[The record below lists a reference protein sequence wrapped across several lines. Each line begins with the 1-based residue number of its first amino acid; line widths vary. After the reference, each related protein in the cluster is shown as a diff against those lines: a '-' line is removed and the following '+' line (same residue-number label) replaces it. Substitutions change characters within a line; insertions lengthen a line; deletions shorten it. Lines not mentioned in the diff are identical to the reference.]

1 MNFAKVCDSSLW
13 RRPIPS
19 IMGRYEQNLDIEG
32 SKMRKKILEYGLILL
47 GALLVAATVN
57 LVIIPLE
64 MASGGLAGLTVIMEY
79 IWRVPNG
86 PLYFAINI
94 PLIALLWRIYGWT
107 GLTKTIV
114 GMSTYSVGMVLLSP
128 LQAFAPT
135 DDFFLASLLGG
146 FGLGLGIA
154 LVVLAGGSIGGN
166 SALAKVLYRYFRW
179 DIAKQILIIDVA
191 VLVWAA
197 LVFSVEK
204 TLYAVVMAVVT
215 NRVMQAITEGLNTAR
230 TVFIISENPDLI
242 GQAVTSELKRGC
254 TRLAGQGEWTKQQR
268 PVLLVV
274 ISESELRT
282 LDRIVHELDP
292 NAFMIVQEA
301 REVRGYG
308 FTVEHE
314 LRSVPF
320 WIKNMQ

>member
-1 MNFAKVCDSSLW
+1 M
-13 RRPIPS
+13 
-19 IMGRYEQNLDIEG
+19 Q
-32 SKMRKKILEYGLILL
+32 KKLLEYGLIVL

-64 MASGGLAGLTVIMEY
+64 MASGGLAGLTVILEY
-79 IWRVPNG
+79 IWKVPNG
-86 PLYFAINI
+86 PLYFAINL
-94 PLIALLWRIYGWT
+94 PLILMLWRLYGLR
-107 GLTKTIV
+107 GLIKTIL
-114 GMSTYSVGMVLLSP
+114 GLSTYSLAMVLLTP
-128 LQAFAPT
+128 LQAYAPT
-135 DDFFLASLLGG
+135 HELLLASLLGG
-146 FGLGLGIA
+146 FGFGVGMA

-166 SALAKVLYRYFRW
+166 SALAKVLYHYFRW
-179 DIAKQILIIDVA
+179 DLAKQILIIDVV

-197 LVFSVEK
+197 LVFSVEMA
-204 TLYAVVMAVVT
+204 LYAVVMAVVT

-230 TVFIISENPDLI
+230 TVLIIAEHPDLI
-242 GQAVTSELKRGC
+242 GQAITSELKRGC
-254 TRLAGQGEWTKQQR
+254 TRLSAQGEWTKQDR
-268 PVLLVV
+268 PVLMVV

-282 LDRIVHELDP
+282 LDRIVHGIEP

-320 WIKNMQ
+320 WIKNMH

>member
-1 MNFAKVCDSSLW
+1 M
-13 RRPIPS
+13 
-19 IMGRYEQNLDIEG
+19 Q
-32 SKMRKKILEYGLILL
+32 KKLLEYGLIVLGSLL
-47 GALLVAATVN
+47 IAATVN

-64 MASGGLAGLTVIMEY
+64 MASGGLGGLTVILEY
-79 IWRVPNG
+79 IWKVPNG
-86 PLYFAINI
+86 PLYFALNV
-94 PLIALLWRIYGWT
+94 PLIIMLWRLYGLR
-107 GLTKTIV
+107 GLVKTIV
-114 GMSTYSVGMVLLSP
+114 GMSTYSIGMVLLTP

-135 DDFFLASLLGG
+135 HELLLASLLGG
-146 FGLGLGIA
+146 FGLGAGIA
-154 LVVLAGGSIGGN
+154 LVVIAGGSIGGN
-166 SALAKVLYRYFRW
+166 SALAKVLYHYFRW
-179 DIAKQILIIDVA
+179 DIAKQILIIDIA

-197 LVFSVEK
+197 LVFSVEMA
-204 TLYAVVMAVVT
+204 LYAVVMSVVT

-230 TVFIISENPDLI
+230 TVLIIAEQPDLI

-254 TRLAGQGEWTKQQR
+254 TRLSAHGEWTKRER

-282 LDRIVHELDP
+282 LDRIVHTIEP

>member
-1 MNFAKVCDSSLW
+1 M
-13 RRPIPS
+13 
-19 IMGRYEQNLDIEG
+19 Q
-32 SKMRKKILEYGLILL
+32 KKFLEYGLIMLGSLL
-47 GALLVAATVN
+47 IAATVN

-64 MASGGLAGLTVIMEY
+64 MASGGLGGLTVILEY
-79 IWRVPNG
+79 LWKVPNG
-86 PLYFAINI
+86 PLYFAINV
-94 PLIALLWRIYGWT
+94 PLIVLLWRLYGLR
-107 GLTKTIV
+107 GLAKTII
-114 GMSTYSVGMVLLSP
+114 GMSTYSVGMVLLRP
-128 LQAFAPT
+128 LQAYAPT
-135 DDFFLASLLGG
+135 HELLLASLLGG

-154 LVVLAGGSIGGN
+154 LVVIAGGSIGGN
-166 SALAKVLYRYFRW
+166 SSLAKVLYHYFRW
-179 DIAKQILIIDVA
+179 DLAKQILIIDIA

-204 TLYAVVMAVVT
+204 ALYAVVMSVVT

-230 TVFIISENPDLI
+230 TVLIIGQNPDVL
-242 GQAVTSELKRGC
+242 GQAITSELKRGC
-254 TRLAGQGEWTKQQR
+254 TRLAAHGEWTKQER

-282 LDRIVHELDP
+282 LDRIVHEIEP

-308 FTVEHE
+308 FTLEHE

-320 WIKNMQ
+320 WIKNMH